1 MGARRPPRSK
11 GSDGRAQPALA
22 VQLDI
27 VAPLRPLLFYL
38 SRVMGCSMTMLE
50 KHYAHLLGDSE
61 DYLRGL
67 LDSFDQRPLNVEQ
80 TDEGRG

>member
-1 MGARRPPRSK
+1 M
-11 GSDGRAQPALA
+11 
-22 VQLDI
+22 
-27 VAPLRPLLFYL
+27 APLRPLLFYRAVSWAAQ
-38 SRVMGCSMTMLE
+38 SRCWNSTT
-50 KHYAHLLGDSE
+50 HTFLGDSE